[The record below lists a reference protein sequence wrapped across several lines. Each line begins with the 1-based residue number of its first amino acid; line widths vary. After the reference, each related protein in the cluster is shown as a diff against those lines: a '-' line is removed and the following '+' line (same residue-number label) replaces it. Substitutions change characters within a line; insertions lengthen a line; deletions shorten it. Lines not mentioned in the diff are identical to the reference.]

1 MYIYINSKVYIQFY
15 SLEINMAW
23 LTIVLIVAFVFILFK
38 YKKHEIKIHSKRYLV
53 VIALLL
59 LTLMITSYYV
69 NLDDYFNKDN
79 LLSKTGAA
87 VVETIKDNVAL
98 NDIVT
103 KDDIESI
110 FDKGVDKLDQSL
122 DKIKNNQKTL

>member
-1 MYIYINSKVYIQFY
+1 
-15 SLEINMAW
+15 MAW